1 MQFNRLKRREFI
13 TLLGAA
19 AASWPLAA
27 RAQQPAM
34 PVIGFLSGSAS
45 ADRAHV
51 VAPFWRG
58 LREPATQRA
67 KMCRSSIAGRRTNY
81 DRLPDLAA
89 DLVRRKVEVIAAT
102 DTPSAVAAKAANT
115 PIPIVFAIG
124 GDPVSDG
131 LVISFNRPGGN
142 LTGISFMSV
151 ELGAKQLGLLR
162 ELVPM
167 AARIAVL
174 VDPNF
179 PITERFVSGVR
190 AASSAIGQQIE
201 VLYANTGRD
210 IDAAFASL
218 AQKPIDALLVAPS
231 PLSNNRR
238 VQLTTLAAYHR
249 VPAIYS
255 LRQAAEAGGLMSY
268 GTSLTDAYRQA
279 GIYTGRI
286 LKGEKAADLPIL
298 QPTKFEFVINLN
310 TARTMGLSLPPGLLA
325 IADEVIE

>member
-1 MQFNRLKRREFI
+1 MIAAMKRRDFI
-13 TLLGAA
+13 TLLGSAA
-19 AASWPLAA
+19 AWPLAA
-27 RAQQPAM
+27 RAQQAM
-34 PVIGFLSGSAS
+34 PVIGFLSGSA
-45 ADRAHV
+45 AGDRAHV

-58 LREPATQRA
+58 LRETGYAEGQNV
-67 KMCRSSIAGRRTNY
+67 SIEYRWAQDQY

-89 DLVRRKVEVIAAT
+89 ELVRRKVEVIAAT

-115 PIPIVFAIG
+115 TIPIVFAIG

-142 LTGISFMSV
+142 VTGISFMTV

-190 AASSAIGQQIE
+190 AATSAIRQQIE
-201 VLYANTGRD
+201 VLYASTGRD
-210 IDAAFASL
+210 IDAAFASF
-218 AQKPIDALLVAPS
+218 AQKPVDALLVS
-231 PLSNNRR
+231 PAALFVNRR
-238 VQLTTLAAYHR
+238 VHLATLAAHRR

-255 LRQAAEAGGLMSY
+255 LRQAVEAGGLMSY

-298 QPTKFEFVINLN
+298 QPTKFEFV
-310 TARTMGLSLPPGLLA
+310 
-325 IADEVIE
+325 